1 MVQPTNEVIRQNL
14 SAAELLVL
22 LNPSV
27 EAMEALKVGLK
38 ELLALGLV
46 RLEKRLGRGWLG
58 KEVPHPFLHIS
69 SRERPKNRVLD
80 GLLGDL
86 RSASRH
92 SPELG
97 HVLKELQK
105 EHGQNYERFKQR
117 IILPGLLAQGLL
129 EPQTKKVLG
138 LFRATHYGH
147 TAAGLAYKKQLEHH
161 MAQARRT
168 RLLKDDPT
176 HVAVLMVS
184 LGPALLM
191 PELELHFRQLNHGVR
206 PEVGGDAVVFSAW
219 DGRDEDRPFEADFKT
234 LDQAFDDVY
243 SGAGASEGANGDG
256 GGGE

>member
-14 SAAELLVL
+14 SATELLVL

-27 EAMEALKVGLK
+27 EAKEALKVGLK

-46 RLEKRLGRGWLG
+46 RLEKRLRRGWLG

-69 SRERPKNRVLD
+69 SGERPNNRVLD

-138 LFRATHYGH
+138 LFRATHYGL
-147 TAAGLAYKKQLEHH
+147 TASGLEYKKRLEHH
-161 MAQARRT
+161 MALARRT
-168 RLLKDDPT
+168 RLFKDDPT

-191 PELELHFRQLNHGVR
+191 PELELHLRQLNHRVR
-206 PEVGGDAVVFSAW
+206 PEGGGDSVVFPTW
-219 DGRDEDRPFEADFKT
+219 DGHDEDRPFEADFKT
-234 LDQAFDDVY
+234 LDQAFGDVY
-243 SGAGASEGANGDG
+243 SGADASEGADG
-256 GGGE
+256 GGE